1 MSVREI
7 EEFLEQREMEIKDL
21 RRWPR
26 RPAGEA
32 ARRLLGLPGAA

>member
-21 RRWPR
+21 RLGSGA
-26 RPAGEA
+26 RPA
-32 ARRLLGLPGAA
+32 RLRCRLLGLPGAA